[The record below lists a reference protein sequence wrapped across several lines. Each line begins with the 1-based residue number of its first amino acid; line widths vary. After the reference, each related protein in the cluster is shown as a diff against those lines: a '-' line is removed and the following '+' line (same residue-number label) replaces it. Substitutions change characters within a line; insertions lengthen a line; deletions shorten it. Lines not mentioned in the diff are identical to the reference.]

1 MNEYKIFVVDDDVFY
16 LTLFKQQLINIGCED
31 ITTFENGTD
40 LLNEIQENPD
50 VVFLDYMMDDF
61 TGEEVL
67 NKIKRY
73 NPDIFVVVVS
83 GQEGIQTA
91 VNMLKQGAFDY
102 LQKGDDEL
110 KKIKDVLIKIGE
122 VKDFMERTK
131 PSLIKRI
138 FKK

>member
-1 MNEYKIFVVDDDVFY
+1 MNEYKIFVVDDDMFY

>member
-1 MNEYKIFVVDDDVFY
+1 MNEYKIFVVDDDMFY

-110 KKIKDVLIKIGE
+110 KKIKDVLVKIGE

>member
-1 MNEYKIFVVDDDVFY
+1 MNEYKIFVVDDDTFY

-31 ITTFENGTD
+31 ISVFENGTD
-40 LLNEIQENPD
+40 LLNSIQENPD
-50 VVFLDYMMDDF
+50 VVFLDYRMDDF

-102 LQKGDDEL
+102 LQKGEDEL
-110 KKIKDVLIKIGE
+110 KKIKDVLQKIGE

-131 PSLIKRI
+131 PSLIKRF

>member
-1 MNEYKIFVVDDDVFY
+1 MNDFKIFVCDDDVFY
-16 LTLFKQQLINIGCED
+16 LNILKQKLINIGCED
-31 ITTFENGTD
+31 ISLFENGSD
-40 LLNEIQENPD
+40 LLNEIPENPD
-50 VVFLDYMMDDF
+50 VVFLDYMMDDV

-67 NKIKRY
+67 NKIKRI

-110 KKIKDVLIKIGE
+110 KKISDVLLKISE

>member
-1 MNEYKIFVVDDDVFY
+1 MNDFKIFVCDDDVFY
-16 LTLFKQQLINIGCED
+16 LNILKQQFINLGCD
-31 ITTFENGTD
+31 DVTLFENGTD
-40 LLNEIQENPD
+40 LLNEIHTNPD

-67 NKIKRY
+67 NKIKRI

-102 LQKGDDEL
+102 LQKGDEEL
-110 KKIKDVLIKIGE
+110 KKINDVLLKIHE

-131 PSLIKRI
+131 PNLIKRI

>member
-1 MNEYKIFVVDDDVFY
+1 MNEYKIFVVDDDTFY

-31 ITTFENGTD
+31 ISIFESGTD
-40 LLNEIQENPD
+40 LLNSIQENPD
-50 VVFLDYMMDDF
+50 VVFLDYRMDDF

-102 LQKGDDEL
+102 LQKGEDEL
-110 KKIKDVLIKIGE
+110 KKIKDVLQKIGE
-122 VKDFMERTK
+122 VKDFMERNK
-131 PSLIKRI
+131 PNLIKRF

>member
-1 MNEYKIFVVDDDVFY
+1 MNEYKIFVVDDDTFY

-110 KKIKDVLIKIGE
+110 KKIKDVLQKIGE

>member
-31 ITTFENGTD
+31 ITTFENGSD